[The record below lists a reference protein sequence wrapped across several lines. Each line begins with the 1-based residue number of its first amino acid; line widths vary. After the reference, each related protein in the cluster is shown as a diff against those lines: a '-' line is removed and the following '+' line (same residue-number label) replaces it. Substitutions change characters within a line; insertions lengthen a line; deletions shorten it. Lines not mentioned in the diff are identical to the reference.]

1 MRCIGLA
8 LVALSLALAPTA
20 RALTLQDLNAGAS
33 FASSDGSLT
42 FDFDPGSVVLNGSL
56 PGNLLDYL
64 VTPIVGGFQIN
75 GPLAVVNGTLGGLAL
90 SYQVTAGTN
99 LVLDGASLL
108 VTGVAFGASALA
120 TAGETLSNG
129 SGLGVLV
136 TGFGGDVPT
145 DAAAFGATPTLA
157 VVTGVQL
164 LALGVGEVASI
175 QALRQSFSFVP
186 IPELE
191 TGMLLGI
198 GLLGLALFGSVPRR
212 GTEPAR
218 AGLRRRG

>member
-8 LVALSLALAPTA
+8 LVALTLALAPTA

-42 FDFDPGSVVLNGSL
+42 FDFEPGSVVLNGSL

-90 SYQVTAGTN
+90 SYQVTAATN
-99 LVLDGASLL
+99 LVIDGATLL
-108 VTGVAFGASALA
+108 VTGVAFGASAFA
-120 TAGETLSNG
+120 TVGETLSNG

-145 DAAAFGATPTLA
+145 DAAAFGATTSLA
-157 VVTGVQL
+157 VVTGAQL
-164 LALGVGEVASI
+164 LALGAGEVAAI

-198 GLLGLALFGSVPRR
+198 GLLGLALFGSLPRR
-212 GTEPAR
+212 GPEAAR
-218 AGLRRRG
+218 APLRRRG

>member
-1 MRCIGLA
+1 LRCIGLA
-8 LVALSLALAPTA
+8 LAALSLALAPTA

-145 DAAAFGATPTLA
+145 DAAAFGATPSLA

-191 TGMLLGI
+191 TGALLGI
-198 GLLGLALFGSVPRR
+198 GLLGLALLGSVPRR

-218 AGLRRRG
+218 EGLRRRG

>member
-1 MRCIGLA
+1 LRCIGLA
-8 LVALSLALAPTA
+8 LVALSLAIAPTA

-33 FASSDGSLT
+33 FASSDGTLT
-42 FDFDPGSVVLNGSL
+42 FDCDPGSVVLNGSL

-90 SYQVTAGTN
+90 SYQVTAATN
-99 LVLDGASLL
+99 WVLDGASLL

-120 TAGETLSNG
+120 TVGETLSNG
-129 SGLGVLV
+129 AGLGVLV

-145 DAAAFGATPTLA
+145 DAASFGATPSLA
-157 VVTGVQL
+157 VVTGAQL
-164 LALGVGEVASI
+164 LALGAGEVASI
-175 QALRQSFSFVP
+175 QALRQTFSFVP
-186 IPELE
+186 VPELE
-191 TGMLLGI
+191 TGMLLGV

-212 GTEPAR
+212 GPEAAR
-218 AGLRRRG
+218 EGLRRRG